1 MESKILDRKPEYINR
16 IAIFV
21 FSAALHIAGLYVIL
35 HAKYNYKVFND
46 REKATAVVL
55 LPEDAV
61 RLPKIPI
68 RIMTSPGPPE
78 PVIIKPG
85 RNSEPSAQGQ
95 GRAEQGEA
103 QKPVPPAGGSGA
115 ANSKDVGAAAQ
126 SQFAG
131 RSGVQLAGGPFPGF
145 HLTYPKN
152 APLNLAKP
160 SENPLDALLRPNRYQ
175 ARTDINFSK
184 YVGSGASRTGSS
196 GGGGPSGPGGK
207 GSGGQSRGAG
217 VSVNIRRYDLAPW
230 ANQVLTKIQKNWSLG
245 RAGNAGWKGEVGIS
259 VMIAK
264 SGELLS
270 AEIATPSKVEVLDQ
284 AALKALQAC
293 APFPPLP
300 ADFPNSSLEL
310 YFVFEYGR

>member
-1 MESKILDRKPEYINR
+1 LESKILDRKPEYINR

-21 FSAALHIAGLYVIL
+21 FSAALHVAGLYVIL
-35 HAKYNYKVFND
+35 HTKYNYKVFND

-55 LPEDAV
+55 LPEDAI
-61 RLPKIPI
+61 RLPKVPI
-68 RIMTSPGPPE
+68 RIMPSSGPPE

-95 GRAEQGEA
+95 AEQREA
-103 QKPVPPAGGSGA
+103 QKPAPPAGGGGA
-115 ANSKDVGAAAQ
+115 ENSQDVGVAAQ
-126 SQFAG
+126 SRSAG
-131 RSGVQLAGGPFPGF
+131 RGGAQPAEGPFPGF

-160 SENPLDALLRPNRYQ
+160 SENPLDALLRPNRY
-175 ARTDINFSK
+175 RDLREINFSK
-184 YVGSGASRTGSS
+184 YAGSGASRTGSS

-245 RAGNAGWKGEVGIS
+245 RAGNVGWKGEVGIS

-310 YFVFEYGR
+310 YFVFEYGH

>member
-1 MESKILDRKPEYINR
+1 LESKILDRKPEYINR

-21 FSAALHIAGLYVIL
+21 FSVALHIVGLYVIL

-55 LPEDAV
+55 LPKDAV
-61 RLPKIPI
+61 RLPKVPN

-95 GRAEQGEA
+95 GKAEQGEV
-103 QKPVPPAGGSGA
+103 QKPATPAGGGGGA
-115 ANSKDVGAAAQ
+115 NAQVAGTAAQ
-126 SQFAG
+126 SSSAG
-131 RSGVQLAGGPFPGF
+131 TSGVQPGEGPFSGF

-152 APLNLAKP
+152 APLNLAKAP
-160 SENPLDALLRPNRYQ
+160 ENPLDALLRPNRY
-175 ARTDINFSK
+175 RDLREINFSK
-184 YVGSGASRTGSS
+184 YAGSGASLTGSS

-310 YFVFEYGR
+310 YFVFEYGH